1 VNQGRF
7 HGRHVAEQQTKL
19 EERKMMKSVFMSLFT
34 LLVAFQT
41 AHAALYCSDDFEDG
55 SLDGWTSKIGDWRVV
70 EETGNHYLNNNGSD
84 YGVIWKDGSQG
95 VDQKVQVDAY
105 FDLSDSSPN
114 NTIAHLRLRTGE
126 HSGATQPF
134 WDTGYL
140 AQFTPD
146 SVLILNLDAGCST
159 ITQYAF
165 GAGES
170 PINSSGWYT
179 LTFEVTGTG
188 SSTHFKVLVGGGSY
202 IDDTYNNT
210 IDALDSGYVG
220 LGRLI
225 KYDNFSCSTDVAA
238 VPTPTPTA
246 AVLGILGLCTA
257 GAKFRRR

>member
-1 VNQGRF
+1 
-7 HGRHVAEQQTKL
+7 
-19 EERKMMKSVFMSLFT
+19 MMKSVFMSLFT

-41 AHAALYCSDDFEDG
+41 AYADLSCSDNFESG
-55 SLDGWTSKIGDWRVV
+55 SLTGWTQRIGSWTVGV
-70 EETGNHYLNNNGSD
+70 EGTGSNHYLNNSSSD

-105 FDLSDSSPN
+105 FNMPGGTND
-114 NTIAHLRLRTGE
+114 TTAHLRLRTGE
-126 HSGATQPF
+126 HVGATQPF

-146 SVLILNLDAGCST
+146 SVCILRLGGGYSK
-159 ITQYAF
+159 ITEYVF
-165 GAGES
+165 GGDNANS
-170 PINSSGWYT
+170 PITSPAAWYT

-188 SSTHFKVLVGGGSY
+188 SGTHFKALVGGVSY
-202 IDDTYNNT
+202 IDATYNNT
-210 IDALDSGYVG
+210 IGELDSGYVG

-238 VPTPTPTA
+238 VPAPTA

-257 GAKFRRR
+257 GAKFRRRRDPKR